1 MVKSLQRRPSFDK
14 ELFRLYREFFSI
26 WWKNLTGCLNIR
38 GCKKRVASIRG
49 SIRAITIFIFAKAR
63 RDTTASS
70 SVSGTRFQRFHRNS
84 RSVFLPSG
92 SWQNF
97 HDGSKEKRS
106 GGEWRANVWRG
117 INGRGE
123 RNGWSLLSFSIGR
136 ICLWWCN
143 EV

>member
-1 MVKSLQRRPSFDK
+1 MEKFDR
-14 ELFRLYREFFSI
+14 LFKYSR
-26 WWKNLTGCLNIR
+26 TQ
-38 GCKKRVASIRG
+38 GCKKRVASIQG
-49 SIRAITIFIFAKAR
+49 SIRPITIFIFAKAR
-63 RDTTASS
+63 RDTTGSS

-106 GGEWRANVWRG
+106 AGNGGEKEMDDRCRVFLL
-117 INGRGE
+117 GE
-123 RNGWSLLSFSIGR
+123 FT
-136 ICLWWCN
+136 CD